1 MAPRLDDQT
10 ALVTGGS
17 SGIGKAAAI
26 ALGRAGARVAIVY
39 HANAEGGEDAAQ
51 AVEEAGGRALVM
63 QGNVADEDD
72 VTALVRRT
80 REEFGT
86 VDILV
91 SNSGI
96 QKDADFLEMTLDD
109 WNAVLAVNLT
119 GQFLV
124 TRECL
129 KVMTA
134 QGVREGVSR
143 AAGKIVCMSS
153 VHQFIPWA
161 GHANYAAAKG
171 GVQML
176 AETLAQEFAEHKV
189 RVNVV
194 APGAIRTAINDDV
207 WKSEEGRE
215 MLLGMIPYGRIG
227 EVEDVANAVVWLASD
242 DSDYVTGATLVIDGG
257 MQLYPSFRSGG

>member
-10 ALVTGGS
+10 AIVTGGS

-39 HANAEGGEDAAQ
+39 HANAEGREEAAQ
-51 AVEEAGGRALVM
+51 AVEEAGGCALVL
-63 QGNVADEDD
+63 QGNVADEAD
-72 VTALVRRT
+72 VAALVRRT
-80 REEFGT
+80 RQEFGT

-109 WNAVLAVNLT
+109 WNAVLSVNLT
-119 GQFLV
+119 GQFLA

-129 KVMTA
+129 KVMTE

-194 APGAIRTAINDDV
+194 APGAVRTAINDDV
-207 WKSEEGRE
+207 WQSEEGRE

-242 DSDYVTGATLVIDGG
+242 DSDYVTGATLVIDCG

>member
-10 ALVTGGS
+10 AIVTGGS

-39 HANAEGGEDAAQ
+39 HSNAEGGEEAAQ
-51 AVEEAGGRALVM
+51 AVEEAGGRALVL

-86 VDILV
+86 VDILF

-129 KVMTA
+129 KVMTE

-194 APGAIRTAINDDV
+194 APGAVRTAINDDV

>member
-51 AVEEAGGRALVM
+51 AVEEAGGRALVL
-63 QGNVADEDD
+63 QGNVAEEDD

-80 REEFGT
+80 RDEFGT

-96 QKDADFLEMTLDD
+96 QKDADFLEMTLAD
-109 WNAVLAVNLT
+109 WNAVLSVNLT

-207 WKSEEGRE
+207 WKSEDGRD

-227 EVEDVANAVVWLASD
+227 EVEDVANAVVWLVSD

>member
-39 HANAEGGEDAAQ
+39 HANAEGGEDTAQ
-51 AVEEAGGRALVM
+51 AVEEAGGRALVL

-80 REEFGT
+80 REKLGT

-109 WNAVLAVNLT
+109 WNAVLSVNLT

-134 QGVREGVSR
+134 QGVRAGVSR

-176 AETLAQEFAEHKV
+176 AATLAQEFAEHKV

-207 WKSEEGRE
+207 WKSEEGRD

-242 DSDYVTGATLVIDGG
+242 DSDYVTGTTLVIDGG

>member
-1 MAPRLDDQT
+1 MAPTLENQT
-10 ALVTGGS
+10 AIVTGGS
-17 SGIGKAAAI
+17 SGIGKGSAV
-26 ALGRAGARVAIVY
+26 ALGRAGAKVTIVY
-39 HANAEGGEDAAQ
+39 HSNQEGGEEAAHAIEQ
-51 AVEEAGGRALVM
+51 AGGKALVL
-63 QGNVADEDD
+63 QGNVTKEED
-72 VTALVRRT
+72 VQEIVRRT
-80 REEFGT
+80 QEAFGT
-86 VDILV
+86 IDVLF

-96 QKDADFLEMTLDD
+96 QKDADYLEMTLDD

-129 KVMTA
+129 KVMCA
-134 QGVREGVSR
+134 QGVREGVSK
-143 AAGKIVCMSS
+143 AAGKIICMSS

-176 AETLAQEFAEHKV
+176 AETLAQGFAEHKV
-189 RVNVV
+189 RVNIV
-194 APGAIRTAINDDV
+194 APGAIATAINEDV
-207 WKSEEGRE
+207 WKSERGRD

-242 DSDYVTGATLVIDGG
+242 DSDYVTGTTLVVDGG
-257 MQLYPSFRSGG
+257 MKLYPSFREGG